1 LEPESSQCVWRKSS
15 FSTLGDCVAVCRF
28 GDGSIGIRNTNDA
41 EGGPVLVINAA
52 KMADWLARIKAGA
65 FDHLIRSELY
75 S

>member
-1 LEPESSQCVWRKSS
+1 
-15 FSTLGDCVAVCRF
+15 VCRF